1 MCNCIVRSIGSSSI
15 YILDIIGV
23 VIYWKSKMLSLGA
36 FSQKFLLPNY
46 LTTRYIFLEKYLG
59 VGGVVIRAENW
70 REPRYI
76 YKHLLIHGTS
86 NTYENQFTRWFTVQ
100 KGFPPPPND
109 PAAGFWPV
117 YSGVVWQKKWCFR
130 MMKEY

>member
-46 LTTRYIFLEKYLG
+46 LTTRYIFFREVLRSRRSSNKSGKLERTEIY
-59 VGGVVIRAENW
+59 
-70 REPRYI
+70 RYI
-76 YKHLLIHGTS
+76 
-86 NTYENQFTRWFTVQ
+86 
-100 KGFPPPPND
+100 
-109 PAAGFWPV
+109 
-117 YSGVVWQKKWCFR
+117 
-130 MMKEY
+130 